1 MHPAN
6 GTRGLRRAAF
16 TTACAVLAQG
26 CSTFFVHELRSQPT
40 DELPRCTESVA
51 APVADMI
58 IAGTAFVFGG
68 LALEAALGHQASS
81 EKPGP
86 ILPALFGEDSYHGFV
101 ARHPRHDIDALGLP
115 MSTAVLPLPRPVLYD
130 AWHVLGAPRA
140 ERRPLEVARGCD
152 TRPGRSNG
160 VHQQREATER
170 CDGPPRG

>member
-16 TTACAVLAQG
+16 TTVCAVLAQG

-68 LALEAALGHQASS
+68 LALEAALGPQASS

-86 ILPALFGEDSYHGFV
+86 ILPALFGAAAV
-101 ARHPRHDIDALGLP
+101 AAGASAYKGLRETSRCRQAVTSWCALRDCGEP
-115 MSTAVLPLPRPVLYD
+115 D
-130 AWHVLGAPRA
+130 APR
-140 ERRPLEVARGCD
+140 
-152 TRPGRSNG
+152 
-160 VHQQREATER
+160 
-170 CDGPPRG
+170 